1 MAITMDENQA
11 RLVATKRLSASK
23 RPKYYNSQL
32 RKKVTISEDF
42 EAYLILQG
50 RARNKEALDWLN
62 QASEF
67 AISDSDRD
75 ALLDKAMAN
84 ELVEAQVA
92 KAEVGPVIDQFNR
105 FRERFLLKG
114 FEGVAEAGQFFADVQ
129 RPMGEIMAIG
139 NRHEHRV
146 IAANILRDLLIKGGV
161 TLEQQKQIQSW
172 NEPLTAY

>member
-1 MAITMDENQA
+1 MAITLDENQA
-11 RLVATKRLSASK
+11 KLVATKRLSSAK
-23 RPKYYNSQL
+23 RPKYYNSEK

-62 QASEF
+62 QASEY
-67 AISDSDRD
+67 AIADSDRD
-75 ALLDKAMAN
+75 ALLDYAMAN
-84 ELVEAQVA
+84 EIVEAQIA
-92 KAEVGPVIDQFNR
+92 KAELGPVIDQFNR

-129 RPMGEIMAIG
+129 RPMGEIMAIS
-139 NRHEHRV
+139 NRHQHRV
-146 IAANILRDLLIKGGV
+146 VAGTILRDLLIKGGV